1 MVLATAGAG
10 GWGSRWRRLQLLPRN
25 GTGLLWPAGLSL
37 EGWLLLATVIGAA
50 SGLFAS
56 FFYVLLELATS
67 LSARLV
73 GIEAPLRGYTDL
85 GIAVVEYG
93 NGLHTRLAVLIVVV
107 AAAAV
112 SSLLVYR
119 LAPEA
124 EGHGTDA
131 AIKAFHRLAGYL
143 RPRVPLVKAVASA
156 VTIGGGGSGGVEGPS
171 ALMGAGV
178 GSTLAQWLGLGLW
191 ARRAALVAGMAGA
204 LSSLFRAPMGT
215 ALFAVEVLFRR
226 DIAVEALIPA
236 IIASVIA
243 YAVTLPFWGYGEV
256 FPRVSVEARL
266 LYTADA
272 LVAYLGLAVVSAGFG
287 LAYVRMFHGARRVFE
302 RLIGRRWLRPVA
314 GAAVTGAIGLVAPC
328 VLGSGRQLLTRFLED
343 PSMLLSGLQGSSGL
357 AALVLVAVA
366 LAKMIATSMSIG
378 SGGSGGVFAPGVM
391 AGALLGYA
399 YGLVVG
405 TPLSGVDPLVY
416 AYLGMSAFF
425 AAASKTPLAT
435 SVMVA
440 EMSGNYGLLVPA
452 LFVSYLARE
461 FSGEASI
468 YESQLPRRIRP
479 ELISIEAVS
488 AMLRRLG
495 GRLGVKAAEVCDR
508 GLQPLPANATVAEA
522 IEAMA
527 RQRQHVVPVVD
538 HGGRVLGVVDASMLE
553 ELLAAPPDAPLSSL
567 GLRRPVVVS
576 EDDDIAGVMVVL
588 EEASGEGLDHVV
600 VVDRELRY
608 RGVIRYQDVAAAIL
622 ESYLRGAQ
630 GLARAARSPQRRS
643 VVEKRL

>member
-1 MVLATAGAG
+1 MLATAGAG
-10 GWGSRWRRLQLLPRN
+10 GWGSRWRRIQLLPRN

-37 EGWLLLATVIGAA
+37 EGWLLLAAVIGAA

-67 LSARLV
+67 LSARIV

-93 NGLHTRLAVLIVVV
+93 NGLHTRLAVLLVVV

-112 SSLLVYR
+112 SSLIVYR
-119 LAPEA
+119 IAPEA

-178 GSTLAQWLGLGLW
+178 GSALAQWLGLGLW
-191 ARRAALVAGMAGA
+191 VRRTALVAGMAGA

-256 FPRVSVEARL
+256 FPRVSVETRL

-287 LAYVRMFHGARRVFE
+287 LAYVRMFHGARGLFE
-302 RLIGRRWLRPVA
+302 RLIGRRWLRPIA

-328 VLGSGRQLLTRFLED
+328 VLGSGRQLLTKFLED
-343 PSMLLSGLQGSSGL
+343 PSILLGGLQDSSGL

-366 LAKMIATSMSIG
+366 LAKMAATSMSIG

-416 AYLGMSAFF
+416 AYLGMSSFF

-488 AMLRRLG
+488 AML
-495 GRLGVKAAEVCDR
+495 GRLGVRAAEVCDK
-508 GLQPLPANATVAEA
+508 GLQPLPASATVAEA

-527 RQRQHVVPVVD
+527 RQRQHVIPVVD

-567 GLRRPVVVS
+567 GLRRPIVVS
-576 EDDDIAGVMVVL
+576 EDDDIAGVIVVL

-600 VVDRELRY
+600 VVDRGLRY

-630 GLARAARSPQRRS
+630 RLARAAGSPQRRS
-643 VVEKRL
+643 VEKTL